1 MAMKELAM
9 RLQPLP
15 LYFILSLTVCL
26 FFLELVIAHVT
37 HSLTLLLDAYHAL
50 CNIIVLVGSIISI
63 KHGSGRSD
71 SRASVGTNSHEELK
85 SLKSLS
91 HQPQLCST
99 KPGPERQL
107 RNTFG
112 WARVDVIVMLIGC
125 VFLASLCFS
134 VLVEALQTLVHISH
148 HDEMHAPIPV
158 LIVGILAM
166 VLNLLAYLLIGGYT
180 FHQSSFLI
188 NGNETATKVFTEEEI
203 KKQAV
208 AKKTEKRQGMWGLS
222 RDCVGCVVVII
233 CAIVVHNSSSD
244 VAKYVDPL
252 FSIISATLV
261 LLLSYP
267 FMKESCL
274 ILLQTIPDHINIG
287 SLCSQLVSAFPDI
300 VNVHELHVWRLTVDK
315 TYCTAHIIFL
325 NPKEYTR
332 ITNDISRFFLD
343 QGITHVTIQPEF
355 YKDLNKADLLSSNS
369 DCLVQCKEDLCMERH
384 CCASRSPSLESVQVN
399 CQSLDLNKADLLSS
413 NSDCLVQ
420 CNEDLCMERHCCA
433 SRSPSLESVQ
443 DLNKADL
450 LSSNSDCLVQC
461 KEDLCMERHCCA
473 SRSPSLESVQD
484 LNKADLLS
492 SNSDCLVQCNEDLC
506 MERHCCASRSP
517 SLESVQDLNK
527 ADLLS
532 SNSDCLVQCNEDL
545 CMERHCC
552 ASRSPSL
559 VSVQVNSQS
568 LDLNK
573 ADLLS
578 SNSDC
583 LVQCN
588 EDLCMERHCCASRSP
603 SLVSVQVNS
612 QSLAHNS
619 HIRCCLTNMKILG

>member
-71 SRASVGTNSHEELK
+71 SRVSAGASSHEELK

-91 HQPQLCST
+91 HQPQLCSTT

-134 VLVEALQTLVHISH
+134 VLVEALQTLAHISH
-148 HDEMHAPIPV
+148 HDEMHAPIPI

-166 VLNLLAYLLIGGYT
+166 VLNLLAFLLIGGYT

-188 NGNETATKVFTEEEI
+188 RGNETATKGSTEEDM

-233 CAIVVHNSSSD
+233 CAIAVHNSSSD
-244 VAKYVDPL
+244 VAKFVDPL
-252 FSIISATLV
+252 FSILSATLV

-369 DCLVQCKEDLCMERH
+369 DCLVQCNEDLCMDRH
-384 CCASRSPSLESVQVN
+384 CCASRTPSLESVHVDSHCHAHKHKGQTKVKSSKCSKHCGTQVGGVAQVSGSCN
-399 CQSLDLNKADLLSS
+399 HQLGHLEETCGPNMNHGKATRDTSQGLVEVIQVATAGGPKLEQEEKT
-413 NSDCLVQ
+413 CCPTLGRVEATFGPQLVQ
-420 CNEDLCMERHCCA
+420 DPPVETEPKCDALVRDNTTNTEDGVN
-433 SRSPSLESVQ
+433 P
-443 DLNKADL
+443 
-450 LSSNSDCLVQC
+450 QC
-461 KEDLCMERHCCA
+461 RMCD
-473 SRSPSLESVQD
+473 VG
-484 LNKADLLS
+484 
-492 SNSDCLVQCNEDLC
+492 
-506 MERHCCASRSP
+506 
-517 SLESVQDLNK
+517 
-527 ADLLS
+527 
-532 SNSDCLVQCNEDL
+532 
-545 CMERHCC
+545 
-552 ASRSPSL
+552 
-559 VSVQVNSQS
+559 VSQEN
-568 LDLNK
+568 
-573 ADLLS
+573 
-578 SNSDC
+578 
-583 LVQCN
+583 
-588 EDLCMERHCCASRSP
+588 
-603 SLVSVQVNS
+603 
-612 QSLAHNS
+612 
-619 HIRCCLTNMKILG
+619 